1 MEVKNDAILG
11 MDYEIIC
18 VIVSIGK
25 GSRVLKIGKQN
36 GISGGTIFYGRGT
49 AENYILKLLGL
60 DDIRK
65 EIIILAAQRKVVK
78 KTLEDLTN
86 KLSLVKRNHGIVF
99 TVPVANLL
107 GNKNSIYAQ
116 NAISRKVDQV
126 MYQAIFT
133 IVDSGDSEEVIAAAL
148 AAGSQGGTVIS
159 GRGAGNHESSKL
171 FSMDIEPEKD
181 IVLILSESQT
191 TDAIVAS
198 ISHSVEIEKP
208 GNGVLFTLDVNNTK
222 GLF

>member
-1 MEVKNDAILG
+1 MEIKNDAILG

-18 VIVSIGK
+18 VIVNIGK

-49 AENYILKLLGL
+49 ADNHILKLLGL

-65 EIIILAAQRKVVK
+65 EIVILAADREVIKGA
-78 KTLEDLTN
+78 LEDFTK
-86 KLSLVKRNHGIVF
+86 KLNLAKRNQGIVF
-99 TVPVANLL
+99 TIPIANLL
-107 GNKNSIYAQ
+107 GNKNCVYSQ

-133 IVDSGDSEEVIAAAL
+133 IVDSEESEDVIAAAV

-159 GRGAGNHESSKL
+159 GRGAGSHESSKL
-171 FSMDIEPEKD
+171 FSMNIEPEKD

-191 TDAIVAS
+191 SDAIVAS
-198 ISHSVEIEKP
+198 ISHAVEIEKP
-208 GNGVLFTLDVNNTK
+208 GNGVLFTLDVNNTR

>member
-1 MEVKNDAILG
+1 M
-11 MDYEIIC
+11 C

-36 GISGGTIFYGRGT
+36 GISGGTIFYGQGT
-49 AENYILKLLGL
+49 ADNHILKLLGL
-60 DDIRK
+60 DDVRK
-65 EIIILAAQRKVVK
+65 EIVILAADRKVVK
-78 KTLEDLTN
+78 GALEDFTK
-86 KLSLVKRNHGIVF
+86 KLNLVKRNQGIVF
-99 TVPVANLL
+99 TIPVANLL
-107 GNKNSIYAQ
+107 GNKNCVYAQ

-133 IVDSGDSEEVIAAAL
+133 IIDSGESEEVIAAAV
-148 AAGSQGGTVIS
+148 AAGSQGGTVIH
-159 GRGAGNHESSKL
+159 GRGSGSHESSKL
-171 FSMDIEPEKD
+171 FSMDIEPEKE
-181 IVLILSESQT
+181 IVLILSETQT

-198 ISHSVEIEKP
+198 ISHAMEIEKP